1 MELMVL
7 LVFPPRQSNFFYLNN
22 TEAGIKEGRG
32 RAAAALEHSAC
43 SALTLQIRCN
53 VIGFKLL

>member
-1 MELMVL
+1 ML
-7 LVFPPRQSNFFYLNN
+7 LVFPPRQSNFFYFNN

-32 RAAAALEHSAC
+32 RAAATLEHSAC